1 MKIFYFL
8 FFIFIFSQS
17 FAHECVLKG
26 TSAKDI
32 TIYNTCKA
40 DAKNKKPINND
51 LNNTLLKAKI
61 KKLKNENNNLKNQ
74 LLDIK
79 IRLNSLLARVNS
91 YIN

>member
-8 FFIFIFSQS
+8 ILIFISFQS
-17 FAHECVLKG
+17 LAHQCVLKG

-40 DAKNKKPINND
+40 DAKQNKPKNVD
-51 LNNTLLKAKI
+51 LNNSLLKVKI
-61 KKLKNENNNLKNQ
+61 KKLKEENKNLKNQ
-74 LLDIK
+74 LLDFK
-79 IRLNSLLARVNS
+79 IRLNSLLKRVNS

>member
-1 MKIFYFL
+1 MKIYYLL
-8 FFIFIFSQS
+8 FFILISSQS
-17 FAHECVLKG
+17 FAHECVLNG

-40 DAKNKKPINND
+40 DNKIKKPSNND
-51 LNNTLLKAKI
+51 LNNTLLKTKI
-61 KKLKNENNNLKNQ
+61 KRLKNENKNLKIQ

-79 IRLNSLLARVNS
+79 NRLNSLLARVNS